1 LGAPITLLSNK
12 AARDSKTI
20 KPGKRPSF
28 LMGMS
33 GEGTVKEMQFGDST
47 AKDIPVMIFDHP
59 AISAMSEILGKRF
72 DGILGYTFFARY
84 RTTIDY
90 QKKRLWF
97 EPVRE
102 TTENVVTSLP
112 DRMLNPSAKVPTRV
126 VVPRTN
132 TIGIKVEM
140 EPVDTAAAVPPV
152 LKITEVRP
160 DGPAA
165 RAGIQVG
172 DVLISFG
179 PHWLF
184 SSADLADALHG
195 AEPGTKLELV
205 VLRKSLT
212 KKLELIPERLY

>member
-1 LGAPITLLSNK
+1 
-12 AARDSKTI
+12 
-20 KPGKRPSF
+20 
-28 LMGMS
+28 
-33 GEGTVKEMQFGDST
+33 
-47 AKDIPVMIFDHP
+47 
-59 AISAMSEILGKRF
+59 MSEILGKRF

-102 TTENVVTSLP
+102 TTENVVTALP

-195 AEPGTKLELV
+195 AEPGTKVELV